1 MKNSQKKISIRP
13 VGGDATGFIG
23 GRQAG
28 LLPLGAAFVAGL
40 LGVAN
45 AAAAE
50 EQTLAPVTVKANAE
64 QEDRYVATKTR
75 VGKVVQDPHD
85 VPQAITT
92 VTRALMEEQEA
103 NSLRE
108 ALRNVSGLTFNA
120 AEGGRSGDNMMLRGF
135 YTFGDMYLDGIRDT
149 AQYNREVFNLEQV
162 DVLRGSAA
170 MLFGRGQA
178 GGVINQVSKTPMLY
192 GINKAGGGIGSN
204 GFQELR
210 ADFNQRI
217 GENSAIRL
225 NVMNRDE
232 GSARS
237 NPFTG
242 SQPEIHRTGV
252 APSIAFGL
260 GTAHEVTLSHL
271 WVKTRDTAD
280 YGVPFVNR
288 RPNEEMAKA
297 GNYYGV
303 DANFDN
309 SDTNIT
315 TASYLHT
322 IAPDTRWR
330 TSLRK
335 ANYKRSYW
343 AVAGQ
348 GTLTAASTAGQ
359 AKTREFETDNY
370 VVQSDFNTSIS
381 LLGMKHEVVTGA
393 EYLREESIRWALRNL
408 GTANNP
414 LYVPGSFTSAPT
426 TYSGDTYSA
435 YVQDTV
441 EFIRNWKATFGV
453 RRDEMRAQYSST
465 NSPSLNFGQWSYRT
479 GLSWQPDA
487 ASHYYLSWSDSFS
500 PTADLY
506 QLSGGALPPERS
518 QVSELGGKWQF
529 MDGDLT
535 LRTALYTA
543 SKEWERNT
551 DLESTAALLSK
562 KRRTNGIEF
571 ELAGRVTSNWE
582 IFGGI
587 ALMAARV
594 GEQYEGSATGQTF
607 AQATSN
613 GTANGGLGYA
623 AGEAADA
630 SQAVYTNRSQQVS
643 EGHRPRNT
651 PAFTANLWT
660 TYRFAESW
668 KAGLGFEA
676 KSSRTAYGVGTCG
689 AATQNATTRLW
700 SYSNC
705 STTFTPNS
713 VPGYVRWDAMVSYEQ
728 PAYSIKFNVQ
738 NLFDRVYYDALYDN
752 GGFTVPGQA
761 RRFILSGE
769 YKF

>member
-1 MKNSQKKISIRP
+1 MAAA
-13 VGGDATGFIG
+13 VATALFGIG
-23 GRQAG
+23 GSAW
-28 LLPLGAAFVAGL
+28 
-40 LGVAN
+40 
-45 AAAAE
+45 AE
-50 EQTLAPVTVKANAE
+50 DDKTLSAVTVTATQE
-64 QEDRYVATKTR
+64 QDGYRASKTR

-192 GINKAGGGIGSN
+192 GINKAGIGLGSN
-204 GFQELR
+204 GFQELK
-210 ADFNQRI
+210 ADLNQRL
-217 GENSAIRL
+217 GETTAIRL

-232 GSARS
+232 SSTRS

-242 SQPEIHRTGV
+242 SRPEIHRTGV
-252 APSIAFGL
+252 APSISFGL
-260 GTAHEVTLSHL
+260 GTDHEVTLSHL

-280 YGVPFVNR
+280 YGIPFDNR
-288 RPNEEMAKA
+288 RPNETMAKA

-315 TASYLHT
+315 TASYLYK
-322 IAPDTRWR
+322 ISPDTQWR
-330 TSLRK
+330 TVLRR

-370 VVQSDFNTSIS
+370 VLQSDFNTAFS
-381 LLGMKHEVVTGA
+381 LLGMKHEVVTGI
-393 EYLREESIRWALRNL
+393 EYLREESIRWGLRNL

-414 LYVPGSFTSAPT
+414 FYIPGQFAGTAT

-435 YVQDTV
+435 YVQDSV
-441 EFIRNWKATFGV
+441 EFIRNWKATFGI
-453 RRDEMRAQYSST
+453 RRDEMRAQYSSLT
-465 NSPSLNFGQWSYRT
+465 SPNLNFGQSSYRT
-479 GLSWQPDA
+479 GLSWQPDPA
-487 ASHYYLSWSDSFS
+487 AHYYVSWSDSFS

-506 QLSGGALPPERS
+506 QLSGGALPAERS
-518 QVSELGGKWQF
+518 QVSEIGGKWLLL
-529 MDGDLT
+529 DGDLS

-543 SKEWERNT
+543 SKDWERNT
-551 DLESTAALLSK
+551 DLESTAALLSR
-562 KRRTNGIEF
+562 KRTTNGVEF
-571 ELAGRVTSNWE
+571 ELAGRLTSNWE
-582 IFGGI
+582 VFGGI
-587 ALMAARV
+587 ALMDARV
-594 GEQYEGSATGQTF
+594 NEQYEGTATGQTF
-607 AQATSN
+607 AQATAN
-613 GTANGGLGYA
+613 GTANGGTGYA
-623 AGEAADA
+623 SGEAADA
-630 SQAVYTNRSQQVS
+630 NQLIYTNRSQQIS

-660 TYRFAESW
+660 TYRFAQAW

-676 KSSRTAYGVGTCG
+676 KGSRTAYGVGTCG

-705 STTFTPNS
+705 STSFTPNS
-713 VPGYVRWDAMVSYEQ
+713 VPGYVRWDAMLTYEQ
-728 PAYSIKFNVQ
+728 PSYSVKFNIQ
-738 NLFDRVYYDALYDN
+738 NLFNRVYYDALYDN

-769 YKF
+769 FKF

>member
-1 MKNSQKKISIRP
+1 VNNSKKPGCQARKNLSAQPPGNRP
-13 VGGDATGFIG
+13 
-23 GRQAG
+23 
-28 LLPLGAAFVAGL
+28 LLPLGLAVVAGL
-40 LGVAN
+40 LGAADVAL
-45 AAAAE
+45 AE
-50 EQTLAPVTVKANAE
+50 EDKTLSAVTVTAT
-64 QEDRYVATKTR
+64 QEPPDGYRASKTR

-192 GINKAGGGIGSN
+192 GINKAGVGVGSN
-204 GFQELR
+204 GFQELK
-210 ADFNQRI
+210 ADLNQRI
-217 GENSAIRL
+217 GDTTAIRL

-237 NPFTG
+237 NPYTG

-260 GTAHEVTLSHL
+260 GTDHEVTFSHL

-280 YGVPFVNR
+280 YGIPFVSG
-288 RPNEEMAKA
+288 RPNEAMAKA

-315 TASYLHT
+315 TASYLYK
-322 IAPDTRWR
+322 ISPDTQWR
-330 TSLRK
+330 TVLRK

-348 GTLTAASTAGQ
+348 GTLTAASTSGQ

-370 VVQSDFNTSIS
+370 VMQSDFNTAFS
-381 LLGMKHEVVTGA
+381 LLGMRHEVVTGV
-393 EYLREESIRWALRNL
+393 EYLREESIRWSLRNL
-408 GTANNP
+408 GTTNNP
-414 LYVPGSFTSAPT
+414 MYVPGSFTGTAT

-441 EFIRNWKATFGV
+441 EFIRNWKATLGI
-453 RRDEMRAQYSST
+453 RRDEMRAQYSSL

-479 GLSWQPDA
+479 GLSWQPDPA
-487 ASHYYLSWSDSFS
+487 AHYYVSWSDSFS

-506 QLSGGALPPERS
+506 QLSGGELPPERS
-518 QVSELGGKWQF
+518 QVSEVGGKWLF
-529 MDGDLT
+529 MDGDLSF
-535 LRTALYTA
+535 RTAIYTA
-543 SKEWERNT
+543 SKDWERNT

-562 KRRTNGIEF
+562 KRTTNGIEF
-571 ELAGRVTSNWE
+571 EMAGRITSNWE
-582 IFGGI
+582 VFGGI

-594 GEQYEGSATGQTF
+594 NEQYEGTATGQTF

-623 AGEAADA
+623 TGEAADA
-630 SQAVYTNRSQQVS
+630 SQLMYTSRSQQVS

-660 TYRFAESW
+660 TYRFAPDW

-676 KSSRTAYGVGTCG
+676 KSSRAGYGVGTCG
-689 AATQNATTRLW
+689 TASQNATTRLW

-705 STTFTPNS
+705 STNFAPNT
-713 VPGYVRWDAMVSYEQ
+713 VPGYVRWDAMLTYEQ
-728 PAYSIKFNVQ
+728 PSYSIKFNIQ

-752 GGFTVPGQA
+752 GGFTIPGQA
-761 RRFILSGE
+761 RRFILSSE
-769 YKF
+769 FKF

>member
-1 MKNSQKKISIRP
+1 MKKNDSKFKVRAGSPAPYR
-13 VGGDATGFIG
+13 G

-28 LLPLGAAFVAGL
+28 LLPLGAVVVAGL
-40 LGVAN
+40 LGAVDAS
-45 AAAAE
+45 AAE
-50 EQTLAPVTVKANAE
+50 EQTLAPVTVKATAE
-64 QEDRYVATKTR
+64 QQDGYRATKTR

-92 VTRALMEEQEA
+92 VTKALMEEQEA

-135 YTFGDMYLDGIRDT
+135 YTFGDLYLDGIRDT

-192 GINKAGGGIGSN
+192 GINKAGVGIGTN
-204 GFQELR
+204 GFQEVK
-210 ADFNQRI
+210 ADINQRI
-217 GENSAIRL
+217 GESTAVRVNL
-225 NVMNRDE
+225 MNRDE

-237 NPFTG
+237 NPYTG
-242 SQPEIHRTGV
+242 TEPEIHRSGV
-252 APSIAFGL
+252 APSISFGL
-260 GTAHEVTLSHL
+260 GTPHEVTLSHL
-271 WVKTRDTAD
+271 WVKTRDNAD
-280 YGVPFVNR
+280 YGIPFVNR
-288 RPNEEMAKA
+288 RPNEAMAKA

-303 DANFDN
+303 DAGFDN
-309 SDTNIT
+309 SDTNVT

-322 IAPDTRWR
+322 IAPDTQWR
-330 TSLRK
+330 TVLRK

-348 GTLTAASTAGQ
+348 GALTAASTSTQ

-370 VVQSDFNTSIS
+370 VLQSDFNTAFS
-381 LLGMKHEVVTGA
+381 LLGMRHEVVTGA

-408 GTANNP
+408 GTTTSP
-414 LYVPGSFTSAPT
+414 MYVPGSFTGTAT

-441 EFIRNWKATFGV
+441 EFIRNWKATMGV
-453 RRDEMRAQYSST
+453 RRDEMRAKYSSV
-465 NSPSLNFGQWSYRT
+465 NSPSLNFGQSSYRA
-479 GLSWQPDA
+479 GLSWQPDV

-506 QLSGGALPPERS
+506 QLSGGELPPERS
-518 QVSELGGKWQF
+518 RVSELGGKWLF

-535 LRTALYTA
+535 FRTAIYTA
-543 SKEWERNT
+543 SKDWERNT
-551 DLESTAALLSK
+551 DLESTAALNSR

-571 ELAGRVTSNWE
+571 ELAGRITSNWE
-582 IFGGI
+582 VFGGI

-594 GEQYEGSATGQTF
+594 NDQYDGRATGQTF
-607 AQATSN
+607 AQATAN

-623 AGEAADA
+623 AGEVADA
-630 SQAVYTNRSQQVS
+630 NQAVYVGRSQQVS
-643 EGHRPRNT
+643 EGHRARNT

-660 TYRFAESW
+660 TYRFAENW

-676 KSSRTAYGVGTCG
+676 KSNRSAYGIGTCG
-689 AATQNATTRLW
+689 AATQNATTLLW

-713 VPGYVRWDAMVSYEQ
+713 VPGYVRWDAMLTYDQPSYT
-728 PAYSIKFNVQ
+728 IKLNVQ
-738 NLFDRVYYDALYDN
+738 NLFDRVYYDAVYDN